1 MNVTTSRATDPTRIK
16 ADALVVPVPSPP
28 GDLEGALAKVDAALG
43 GLVSSV
49 IADGEV
55 TGGAGQVR
63 VLHTRGDLPAARVL
77 LTGVGDDPD
86 RGAWAAAGRAAA
98 RAARDAG
105 ARRVALLPGDDA
117 DRGDVRAMAEGLATG
132 AWRLDAFRSAKKE
145 GGKRGRDRGEMEV
158 VVAGGGLPPAAAKAV
173 GATAE
178 AVNLARELAETP
190 SNHMT
195 PTILAKRA
203 EQVARGRR
211 TLSIDV
217 LGPREL
223 TTLKAGALLAV
234 AQGSSQQ
241 PRMIVMRYRP
251 PKAART
257 TREVLGLVGKG
268 VTFDTGGISIKPA
281 GGMEEMK
288 MDMAGGAAVIAAM
301 GLIAD
306 LEVPAEVLAVVPAT
320 ENMLNGAA
328 MKPGDVFTAMN
339 GRTIEVTNTDAE
351 GRLILADALTYC
363 ARQGATRIMDM
374 ATLTGAIVVAIGDV
388 YAGLFGSDPA
398 FTELV
403 REAGD
408 ETGDLCWPMPMH
420 PGYDPLVK
428 SSVADLSNAAKKRQ
442 AGAVY
447 AARFLRDFTE
457 GRPWCHVDVA
467 GTAMQ
472 GDHATGFGVRL
483 AADVASRVAR
493 LK

>member
-1 MNVTTSRATDPTRIK
+1 MAVITSRSADPTRIR
-16 ADALVVPVPSPP
+16 ADALVVPVPAPP
-28 GDLEGALAKVDAALG
+28 GDLDGPLAAVDAALG
-43 GLVSSV
+43 GLVAAV
-49 IADGEV
+49 ISDGEV
-55 TGGAGQVR
+55 TGAAGQVR
-63 VLHTRGDLPAARVL
+63 VLHARGDLPAARVL
-77 LTGVGDDPD
+77 LAGVGDHPD
-86 RGAWAAAGRAAA
+86 RAGWAAAGRAAA
-98 RAARDAG
+98 RVARDAG
-105 ARRVALLPGDDA
+105 ASRVALLAGAGTDA
-117 DRGDVRAMAEGLATG
+117 GDVRAMAEGLATG
-132 AWRLDAFRSAKKE
+132 AWRLEAFRSRRTSSAR
-145 GGKRGRDRGEMEV
+145 RGRARGEMEV
-158 VVAGGGLPPAAAKAV
+158 MVAGGGLAPAAARAA
-173 GATAE
+173 GATAD

-217 LGPREL
+217 LGPRDL
-223 TTLKAGALLAV
+223 AALKAGALLAV
-234 AQGSSQQ
+234 ARGSAEQ
-241 PRMIVMRYRP
+241 PRMIVMRHRP
-251 PKAART
+251 PGAART
-257 TREVLGLVGKG
+257 TKEVLGLVGKA
-268 VTFDTGGISIKPA
+268 VTFDTGGISIKPSA
-281 GGMEEMK
+281 GMEEMK

-306 LEVPAEVLAVVPAT
+306 LGVPAEVVAVVPST
-320 ENMLNGAA
+320 ENMPSGSA

-339 GRTIEVTNTDAE
+339 GTTIEVTNTDAE

-363 ARQGATRIMDM
+363 ARRGATRMVDM

-408 ETGDLCWPMPMH
+408 DTGDLCWPMPMH

-428 SSVADLSNAAKKRQ
+428 SAVADLSNAAKKRQ

-457 GRPWCHVDVA
+457 GVPWCHVDVA

-472 GDHATGFGVRL
+472 GDHASGFGVRL
-483 AADVASRVAR
+483 AAAVAQGVAR
-493 LK
+493 LR

>member
-1 MNVTTSRATDPTRIK
+1 MPVSTSRSADPRRIR
-16 ADALVVPVPSPP
+16 ADVLVVPVGSPP
-28 GDLEGALAKVDAALG
+28 GEPDGPLAAVDSALG
-43 GLVSSV
+43 GLVTAV
-49 IADGEV
+49 INDGEV
-55 TGGAGQVR
+55 TGKAGQVH
-63 VLHTRGDLPAARVL
+63 VLHTRGDIPAARVL
-77 LTGVGDDPD
+77 LVGVGDDPD

-98 RAARDAG
+98 RRARDVG
-105 ARRVALLPGDDA
+105 ARRVALLVEDDT

-132 AWRLDAFRSAKKE
+132 AWRLDAFRSRPAR
-145 GGKRGRDRGEMEV
+145 GKRSRDSGEPDV
-158 VVAGGGLPPAAAKAV
+158 IVSGGALPPAAAKGVA
-173 GATAE
+173 ATAE
-178 AVNLARELAETP
+178 AINLARELAETP

-211 TLSIDV
+211 SLSIDV

-223 TTLKAGALLAV
+223 KTLKAGALLAV
-234 AQGSSQQ
+234 AQGSAEP
-241 PRMIVMRYRP
+241 PRMIVMRHRP
-251 PKAART
+251 PGASRT
-257 TREVLGLVGKG
+257 TREVLGLVGKA
-268 VTFDTGGISIKPA
+268 VTFDTGGISIKPSA
-281 GGMEEMK
+281 GMEEMK

-306 LEVPAEVLAVVPAT
+306 LEVPVEVIAVVPST
-320 ENMLNGAA
+320 ENMPSSTA

-339 GRTIEVTNTDAE
+339 GKTIEVTNTDAE

-363 ARQGATRIMDM
+363 ARQGATRMMDM
-374 ATLTGAIVVAIGDV
+374 ATLTGAIVVAIGEV

-398 FTELV
+398 FTDLV
-403 REAGD
+403 RDAGED
-408 ETGDLCWPMPMH
+408 TGDLCWPMPLH
-420 PGYDPLVK
+420 PGYDELVA
-428 SSVADLSNAAKKRQ
+428 SPVADLSNSAKKRQ

-472 GDHATGFGVRL
+472 GDHASGFGVRL
-483 AADVASRVAR
+483 AADVAQRVSR

>member
-1 MNVTTSRATDPTRIK
+1 
-16 ADALVVPVPSPP
+16 
-28 GDLEGALAKVDAALG
+28 
-43 GLVSSV
+43 
-49 IADGEV
+49 
-55 TGGAGQVR
+55 
-63 VLHTRGDLPAARVL
+63 
-77 LTGVGDDPD
+77 
-86 RGAWAAAGRAAA
+86 
-98 RAARDAG
+98 
-105 ARRVALLPGDDA
+105 
-117 DRGDVRAMAEGLATG
+117 
-132 AWRLDAFRSAKKE
+132 
-145 GGKRGRDRGEMEV
+145 
-158 VVAGGGLPPAAAKAV
+158 
-173 GATAE
+173 
-178 AVNLARELAETP
+178 
-190 SNHMT
+190 
-195 PTILAKRA
+195 
-203 EQVARGRR
+203 
-211 TLSIDV
+211 
-217 LGPREL
+217 
-223 TTLKAGALLAV
+223 
-234 AQGSSQQ
+234 
-241 PRMIVMRYRP
+241 MIVMRYRP

-339 GRTIEVTNTDAE
+339 GKTIEVTNTDAE

-374 ATLTGAIVVAIGDV
+374 ATLTGAIVVAIGEV

>member
-1 MNVTTSRATDPTRIK
+1 MPVSTSRSADPARIR
-16 ADALVVPVPSPP
+16 ADVLVVPVGSPP
-28 GDLEGALAKVDAALG
+28 GDPDGPLAAVDQALG
-43 GLVSSV
+43 GLVSAV

-77 LTGVGDDPD
+77 LVGVGDDPD

-98 RAARDAG
+98 RAARDVG
-105 ARRVALLPGDDA
+105 ARRVALLAAPNVDQ
-117 DRGDVRAMAEGLATG
+117 GDVRAMAEGLATG
-132 AWRLDAFRSAKKE
+132 AWRLDAFRSKPAR
-145 GGKRGRDRGEMEV
+145 GKRSSDAGEPDV
-158 VVAGGGLPPAAAKAV
+158 IVAGGALPSSGAKAV
-173 GATAE
+173 AATAE

-211 TLSIDV
+211 SLSIDV

-223 TTLKAGALLAV
+223 KTLKAGALLAV
-234 AQGSSQQ
+234 AQGSAEQ
-241 PRMIVMRYRP
+241 PRMIVMRHRP
-251 PKAART
+251 PGSSRT
-257 TREVLGLVGKG
+257 SREVLGLVGKA
-268 VTFDTGGISIKPA
+268 VTFDTGGISIKPSA
-281 GGMEEMK
+281 GMEEMK

-301 GLIAD
+301 GLISD
-306 LEVPAEVLAVVPAT
+306 LEVPVEVLAVVPST
-320 ENMLNGAA
+320 ENMPSSTA

-339 GRTIEVTNTDAE
+339 GKTIEVTNTDAE

-363 ARQGATRIMDM
+363 ARKGATRIVDM

-408 ETGDLCWPMPMH
+408 ETGDLCWPMPLH

-428 SSVADLSNAAKKRQ
+428 SAVADLSNSAKKRQ

-472 GDHATGFGVRL
+472 GDYASGFGVRL
-483 AADVASRVAR
+483 AADVAQRVAR
-493 LK
+493 LR

>member
-1 MNVTTSRATDPTRIK
+1 MKVTSSRATNPASIK

-28 GDLEGALAKVDAALG
+28 GGPEGALAAVDAALG
-43 GLVSSV
+43 GLVSAV
-49 IADGEV
+49 IDDGEV
-55 TGGAGQVR
+55 TGAAGQVR
-63 VLHTRGDLPAARVL
+63 VLHTRGDIPVARVL
-77 LTGVGDDPD
+77 LAGVGDEPD

-98 RAARDAG
+98 RAAREVG
-105 ARRVALLPGDDA
+105 ARRVALLPAADA

-132 AWRLDAFRSAKKE
+132 AWRLEAFRSKKAE
-145 GGKRGRDRGEMEV
+145 GGKRGRAKGEMEV
-158 VVAGGGLPPAAAKAV
+158 VVAGGALTPAGTRAV
-173 GATAE
+173 GATAG

-234 AQGSSQQ
+234 ARGSAEQ

-251 PKAART
+251 PRAART
-257 TREVLGLVGKG
+257 TKEVLGLVGKG

-306 LEVPAEVLAVVPAT
+306 LEVPAEVVAVVPAT
-320 ENMLNGAA
+320 ENMLGEAA

-363 ARQGATRIMDM
+363 ARQGATRMVDM
-374 ATLTGAIVVAIGDV
+374 ATLTGAIVVAIGEV
-388 YAGLFGSDPA
+388 YAGLFGTDPA

-408 ETGDLCWPMPMH
+408 DTGDLCWPMPLH

-428 SSVADLSNAAKKRQ
+428 SSVADLSNSAKKRQ

-457 GRPWCHVDVA
+457 GVPWCHVDVA

-472 GDHATGFGVRL
+472 GDHASGFGVRL

-493 LK
+493 VK

>member
-1 MNVTTSRATDPTRIK
+1 MSDQPQPATVAITAGRHASGTSLAPALWASTTWESSSLDDAERRAGGTRVDEFYSRYANPTVRSFEEAI
-16 ADALVVPVPSPP
+16 AA
-28 GDLEGALAKVDAALG
+28 LEGAEDALAFASGMGAVATTVLALCSAGDHIVAQRQLYAGTLAFLQGPCQRFGIDITLVD
-43 GLVSSV
+43 
-49 IADGEV
+49 
-55 TGGAGQVR
+55 GAE
-63 VLHTRGDLPAARVL
+63 P
-77 LTGVGDDPD
+77 
-86 RGAWAAAGRAAA
+86 GAFAAAVR
-98 RAARDAG
+98 
-105 ARRVALLPGDDA
+105 PGKTMM
-117 DRGDVRAMAEGLATG
+117 V
-132 AWRLDAFRSAKKE
+132 
-145 GGKRGRDRGEMEV
+145 
-158 VVAGGGLPPAAAKAV
+158 
-173 GATAE
+173 
-178 AVNLARELAETP
+178 LAETP

-211 TLSIDV
+211 SLSIDV

-223 TTLKAGALLAV
+223 KTLKAGALLAV
-234 AQGSSQQ
+234 AQGSAEQ
-241 PRMIVMRYRP
+241 PRMIVMRHRP
-251 PKAART
+251 PGSSRT
-257 TREVLGLVGKG
+257 SREVLGLVGKA
-268 VTFDTGGISIKPA
+268 VTFDTGGISIKPSA
-281 GGMEEMK
+281 GMEEMK

-301 GLIAD
+301 GLISD
-306 LEVPAEVLAVVPAT
+306 LEVPVEVLAVVPST
-320 ENMLNGAA
+320 ENMPSSTA

-339 GRTIEVTNTDAE
+339 GKTIEVTNTDAE

-363 ARQGATRIMDM
+363 ARKGATRIVDM

-408 ETGDLCWPMPMH
+408 ETGDLCWPMPLH

-428 SSVADLSNAAKKRQ
+428 SAVADLSNSAKKRQ

-472 GDHATGFGVRL
+472 GDYASGFGVRL
-483 AADVASRVAR
+483 AADVAQRVAR
-493 LK
+493 LR

>member
-1 MNVTTSRATDPTRIK
+1 
-16 ADALVVPVPSPP
+16 
-28 GDLEGALAKVDAALG
+28 VDSALG
-43 GLVSSV
+43 GLVSAV

-55 TGGAGQVR
+55 TGAAGQVR
-63 VLHTRGDLPAARVL
+63 VLHARGDLAAARVL
-77 LTGVGDDPD
+77 LVGVGDEPD

-98 RAARDAG
+98 RVARDAG
-105 ARRVALLPGDDA
+105 ANRVALLADPGT

-132 AWRLDAFRSAKKE
+132 AWRLESFRSTKKA

-158 VVAGGGLPPAAAKAV
+158 VVAGGGLAPAAAKAV
-173 GATAE
+173 AATAE

-234 AQGSSQQ
+234 AQGSSEQ

-306 LEVPAEVLAVVPAT
+306 LEVPAEVLAVVPST

-339 GRTIEVTNTDAE
+339 GTTIEVTNTDAE

-374 ATLTGAIVVAIGDV
+374 ATLTGAIVVAIGEV
-388 YAGLFGSDPA
+388 YAGLFGSDAA

-428 SSVADLSNAAKKRQ
+428 SSVADLSNSAKKRQ

-483 AADVASRVAR
+483 AADVAARVAR
-493 LK
+493 LR

>member
-1 MNVTTSRATDPTRIK
+1 MNVTTSRATDPSRIR
-16 ADALVVPVPSPP
+16 ADVLVVPVASPP
-28 GDLEGALAKVDAALG
+28 GDLEGVLAAVDASLG
-43 GLVSSV
+43 GLVSAV

-55 TGGAGQVR
+55 TGAAGQVR

-77 LTGVGDDPD
+77 LAGVGDDPD

-105 ARRVALLPGDDA
+105 ARRIALLPAADA
-117 DRGDVRAMAEGLATG
+117 DAGDIRAMAEGLATG
-132 AWRLDAFRSAKKE
+132 AWRLEAFRSGTGSRQAS
-145 GGKRGRDRGEMEV
+145 RAADPAV
-158 VVAGGGLPPAAAKAV
+158 IVAGGALPSRAAAAV

-178 AVNLARELAETP
+178 AINLARELAETP

-203 EQVARGRR
+203 QKVARGRR
-211 TLSIDV
+211 SLSIDV

-223 TTLKAGALLAV
+223 ATLKAGALLAV
-234 AQGSSQQ
+234 AQGSAEQ
-241 PRMIVMRYRP
+241 PRMIVMRHRP
-251 PKAART
+251 PKSARR
-257 TREVLGLVGKG
+257 TREVLGLVGKA
-268 VTFDTGGISIKPA
+268 VTFDTGGISIKPSA
-281 GGMEEMK
+281 GMEEMK

-306 LEVPAEVLAVVPAT
+306 LEIPAEVIAVVPST
-320 ENMLNGAA
+320 ENMPSGTA

-363 ARQGATRIMDM
+363 ARQGATRMMDM
-374 ATLTGAIVVAIGDV
+374 ATLTGAIVVAIGEV

-398 FTELV
+398 FTEMV

-408 ETGDLCWPMPMH
+408 ETGDLCWPMPLH

-428 SSVADLSNAAKKRQ
+428 SAVADLSNSAKKRQ

-447 AARFLRDFTE
+447 AARFLREFTE
-457 GRPWCHVDVA
+457 GTPWCHVDVA

-472 GDHATGFGVRL
+472 GDHASGFGVRL
-483 AADVASRVAR
+483 AADVAQRVAH
-493 LK
+493 LG

>member
-1 MNVTTSRATDPTRIK
+1 MDVSSTRTADPARIRADV
-16 ADALVVPVPSPP
+16 LVVPVPSPP
-28 GDLEGALAKVDAALG
+28 GDPEGPLAAVDAALG

-49 IADGEV
+49 IRDGEV
-55 TGGAGQVR
+55 TGAVGQVR

-77 LTGVGDDPD
+77 LAGVGEDPD
-86 RGAWAAAGRAAA
+86 RTAWAAAGRAAA
-98 RAARDAG
+98 RVARDAG
-105 ARRVALLPGDDA
+105 ARRVALLAGPGTE
-117 DRGDVRAMAEGLATG
+117 RGDVRAMAEGLATG
-132 AWRLDAFRSAKKE
+132 AWRLDTFRSKPR
-145 GGKRGRDRGEMEV
+145 RGATGRTGSGEPHV
-158 VVAGGGLPPAAAKAV
+158 VVAGGGLPPAMARAV
-173 GATAE
+173 GATAA

-195 PTILAKRA
+195 PRILARRA
-203 EQVARGRR
+203 RQVVRGRPS
-211 TLSIDV
+211 LSIDV
-217 LGPREL
+217 LGVPEL
-223 TTLKAGALLAV
+223 RRLKAGALLAV
-234 AQGSSQQ
+234 AQGSAEP
-241 PRMIVMRYRP
+241 PRMIVMRHRP
-251 PKAART
+251 PRAART

-268 VTFDTGGISIKPA
+268 VTFDTGGISIKPSA
-281 GGMEEMK
+281 GMEEMK

-306 LEVPAEVLAVVPAT
+306 LEVPTEVIAVVPAT
-320 ENMLNGAA
+320 ENMPSGTA

-339 GRTIEVTNTDAE
+339 GMTIEVTNTDAE

-374 ATLTGAIVVAIGDV
+374 ATLTGAIVVAIGEV
-388 YAGLFGSDPA
+388 YAGLFGSDAA

-408 ETGDLCWPMPMH
+408 ETGDLCWPMPLH

-428 SSVADLSNAAKKRQ
+428 SAVADLSNAAKKRQ

-472 GDHATGFGVRL
+472 GDHASGFGVRL
-483 AADVASRVAR
+483 AADVAQRVAR
-493 LK
+493 LR

>member
-1 MNVTTSRATDPTRIK
+1 MNVTTSRAADPARVK

-28 GDLEGALAKVDAALG
+28 GELEGPLAAVDAALG
-43 GLVSSV
+43 GLVAAV
-49 IADGEV
+49 VADGEV
-55 TGGAGQVR
+55 TGAAGQVR
-63 VLHTRGDLPAARVL
+63 VLHTRGDLGAARVL
-77 LTGVGDDPD
+77 LAGLGPDPD

-98 RAARDAG
+98 RVAEGAG
-105 ARRVALLPGDDA
+105 ARTVALLPDAGTDAGDI
-117 DRGDVRAMAEGLATG
+117 RAMAEGLATG
-132 AWRLDAFRSAKKE
+132 AWRLEAFRSKKSQ
-145 GGKRGRDRGEMEV
+145 GGKRGRAKGEMGV
-158 VVAGGGLPPAAAKAV
+158 VVAGGGLSPAAGRAV

-203 EQVARGRR
+203 QQVARGRR
-211 TLSIDV
+211 TLSVDV

-223 TTLKAGALLAV
+223 TSLKAGALLAV
-234 AQGSSQQ
+234 AQGSAEQ
-241 PRMIVMRYRP
+241 PRMIVMRHRP
-251 PKAART
+251 PKSART
-257 TREVLGLVGKG
+257 TSEVLGLVGKA
-268 VTFDTGGISIKPA
+268 VTFDTGGISIKPSA
-281 GGMEEMK
+281 GMEEMK

-306 LEVPAEVLAVVPAT
+306 LEVPAEVVAVVPST
-320 ENMLNGAA
+320 ENMPSGTA

-339 GRTIEVTNTDAE
+339 GTTIEVTNTDAE
-351 GRLILADALTYC
+351 GRLILADALTFC
-363 ARQGATRIMDM
+363 ARQGATRMVDM
-374 ATLTGAIVVAIGDV
+374 ATLTGAIVVAIGEV

-408 ETGDLCWPMPMH
+408 ETGDLCWPMPLH

-428 SSVADLSNAAKKRQ
+428 SPVADLSNSAKKRQ

-457 GRPWCHVDVA
+457 GVPWCHVDVA

-472 GDHATGFGVRL
+472 GDHASGFGVRL
-483 AADVASRVAR
+483 AADVARRVAR